1 MAMVLGVDVV
11 VCWVCDDCLVTSV
24 LWFVAFLC
32 WVCYDMCV
40 VLRQAICA
48 DLCCWYIQLG

>member
-11 VCWVCDDCLVTSV
+11 VCWVCDMIVWSRLFCG
-24 LWFVAFLC
+24 LWFFCVGC
-32 WVCYDMCV
+32 VTTCV
-40 VLRQAICA
+40 VLRQASA